1 MRVIIYGLL
10 AARLLYADFT
20 YEETSRITGG
30 ALVGMMKFAG
40 AFSKDARRIT
50 EPTRSTIAIMGN
62 RMVRRSDLT
71 ATITDLDAETIT
83 TINFE
88 KKTYYTMTFAQ
99 MKQAMEN
106 MSAQMEQA
114 KANPQTGSASGSG
127 APPPDVKFDVK
138 VNDTGQTK
146 TINGLP
152 AHQMIITMTMQGTDQ
167 QTGTKGGMDIT
178 TDSWLTPKIPGYEQV
193 REFYRHMA
201 EKMNWVPSPGGML
214 NRPDIAR
221 GMSELYKEGSKMN
234 GVPVLQLVKMGGN
247 VQGTP
252 QTSDSSQPPPQ
263 SQSTSSS
270 SSQPPPTSVGSAIG
284 SALGGR
290 FGLGRKKQQQ
300 QQDSS
305 SNPPS
310 SGSASGPNSAS
321 GSLMEMTIELTTYSS
336 APADPGLFAIPGNF
350 KQIDPETYGR
360 QRAR

>member
-1 MRVIIYGLL
+1 MRVLICGLL

-62 RMVRRSDLT
+62 RMVRRSDLS
-71 ATITDLDAETIT
+71 ASITDLDAETIT

-106 MSAQMEQA
+106 ASAQMEQA
-114 KANPQTGSASGSG
+114 KNNPQPASGPGSG
-127 APPPDVKFDVK
+127 GPPPDVKFDVK
-138 VNDTGQTK
+138 VKDTGQTK

-152 AHQMIITMTMQGTDQ
+152 AHEMILTMTMQGTDQ
-167 QTGTKGGMDIT
+167 QSGTKGGMDIT
-178 TDSWLTPKIPGYEQV
+178 TDSWLTPRIPGYEQV
-193 REFYRHMA
+193 REFYRRMA
-201 EKMNWVPSPGGML
+201 LKMNWVPGPGGML

-221 GMSELYKEGSKMN
+221 GMSELYKEGSKMD

-247 VQGTP
+247 VEGAP
-252 QTSDSSQPPPQ
+252 QNSDSSQPPPP
-263 SQSTSSS
+263 QSTSSSS
-270 SSQPPPTSVGSAIG
+270 SSQPPPTSVGGAIG

-305 SNPPS
+305 SNPPP
-310 SGSASGPNSAS
+310 SGSGPNSAS
-321 GSLMEMTIELTTYSS
+321 GSLMEMTIELTSYSS
-336 APADPGLFAIPGNF
+336 APADPGLFTIPAGF
-350 KQIDPETYGR
+350 KQIDPEMSGR
-360 QRAR
+360 RAR